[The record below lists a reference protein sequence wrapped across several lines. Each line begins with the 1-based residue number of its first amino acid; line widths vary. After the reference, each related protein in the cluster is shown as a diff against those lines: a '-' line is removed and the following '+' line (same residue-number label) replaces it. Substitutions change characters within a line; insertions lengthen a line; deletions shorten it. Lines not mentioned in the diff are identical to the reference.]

1 MSGAGA
7 VAGILLAVFLSLAVR
22 PLLPPPLTVPIS
34 GASIV
39 LAFAVSCG
47 TGLLWRTINSSLG

>member
-1 MSGAGA
+1 
-7 VAGILLAVFLSLAVR
+7 VR
-22 PLLPPPLTVPIS
+22 PLLPAPLTVPIS

-47 TGLLWRTINSSLG
+47 TGLLFGYLPASRAARLDPTEALRHE